1 LLEKALGNVD
11 VFLAQTEEDRR
22 RLIEIGASESKVTI
36 AGNLKFD
43 VAPPPS
49 PAIVASLH
57 EGFSHS
63 GAGPVLVCGSTLEDE
78 EGSLLSAF
86 RNILAN
92 HPKAVMVLAPR
103 HPERFAEVGEFVEKL
118 GFRMWRRSLWNGEP
132 LAGGV
137 FLVDSIGE
145 LAALY
150 SLATVAFVG
159 GSLVPRGGHNIL
171 EPALYG
177 VPIVTGNHYENF
189 RDVVNFFA
197 SRNAVRIV
205 GLAEMPLVFIEL
217 IENGGERT
225 TLGRNA
231 LAALESQR
239 GATARTVSALL
250 QLMSVSPYKAQS
262 KNGQPPGRGLRMNP
276 LTGLYG
282 AATALRN
289 TLFDRGVLPSRRLER
304 PVVSVGNLSV
314 GGSGK
319 TPFVIALGELLK
331 ARGIRF
337 DVLTRGYG
345 RMTRGVLIVETDG
358 KAADFGDEPLLI
370 ARRLG
375 VPVIVG
381 ESRYEAGRVA
391 ELKFQPQL
399 HILDDGFQH
408 RSLVRDFD
416 IVLATE
422 RDFDDR
428 LLPSG
433 RLREPLSSLR
443 RADAIVLPQEFFV
456 HDLSAQN
463 SAIKTFA
470 LQGKLIWQMNR
481 EIVMPAALVAP
492 IVFCGIARPQQFFA
506 QVRAAGI
513 TPAAEIEFRDHHAY
527 DRGDIERL
535 LAMRGNLGAGSFLTT
550 EKDAVNLGSLQ
561 ADLKPFAVAAL
572 SLTLHHPAEVVDAIL
587 ARTIFARIISQ

>member
-1 LLEKALGNVD
+1 MWRHRH
-11 VFLAQTEEDRR
+11 RR
-22 RLIEIGASESKVTI
+22 RLLTSLRES
-36 AGNLKFD
+36 
-43 VAPPPS
+43 
-49 PAIVASLH
+49 
-57 EGFSHS
+57 FSHS
-63 GAGPVLVCGSTLEDE
+63 GAGPILVCGSTLEGE
-78 EGSLLSAF
+78 EGPLLSAF

-92 HPKAVMVLAPR
+92 HPKAVMILAPR
-103 HPERFAEVGEFVEKL
+103 HPERFAEVAEFVEKL
-118 GFRMWRRSLWNGEP
+118 GFRMWRRSLWSYEHGSGEL

-205 GLAEMPLVFIEL
+205 GLAGSAAGFH
-217 IENGGERT
+217 GADRERRRT
-225 TLGRNA
+225 RYA
-231 LAALESQR
+231 RPERAR
-239 GATARTVSALL
+239 GARIAARRH
-250 QLMSVSPYKAQS
+250 
-262 KNGQPPGRGLRMNP
+262 GQDRLGAAPTHGSFIVNP

-289 TLFDRGVLPSRRLER
+289 TLFDRGVLSSRRLEQ

-319 TPFVIALGELLK
+319 TPFVIALGELLQ

-337 DVLTRGYG
+337 DVLSRGYG
-345 RMTRGVLIVETDG
+345 RKTRGVLVVDPDG
-358 KAADFGDEPLLI
+358 NAADFGDEPLLI

-381 ESRYEAGRVA
+381 ENRYTAGRVA
-391 ELKFQPQL
+391 ERKFQPQL

-408 RSLVRDFD
+408 RSLARDFD
-416 IVLATE
+416 IVLMTE

-433 RLREPLSSLR
+433 RLREPLSSLQ
-443 RADAIVLPQEFFV
+443 RADAVVLPASLTMDHPALSQKPIWRIKRELV
-456 HDLSAQN
+456 LPDLP
-463 SAIKTFA
+463 
-470 LQGKLIWQMNR
+470 
-481 EIVMPAALVAP
+481 PAPFSP
-492 IVFCGIARPQQFFA
+492 IVFCGIARPEQFFA

-513 TPAAEIEFRDHHAY
+513 TPAAEVTYSDHHAY
-527 DRGDIERL
+527 DLDDIQALISARIKL
-535 LAMRGNLGAGSFLTT
+535 DSGGFLTT
-550 EKDAVNLGSLQ
+550 EKDAINLAPERHCLEP
-561 ADLKPFAVAAL
+561 LAVATL
-572 SLTLHHPAEVVDAIL
+572 RLTLDHPTDVVDAIL
-587 ARTIFARIISQ
+587 TGTIFARIRERKPRS